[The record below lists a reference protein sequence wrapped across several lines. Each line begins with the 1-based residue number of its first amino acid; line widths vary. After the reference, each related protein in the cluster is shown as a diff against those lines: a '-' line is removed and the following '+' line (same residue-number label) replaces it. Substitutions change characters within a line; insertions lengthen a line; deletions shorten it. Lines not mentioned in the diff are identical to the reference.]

1 LGSGLTFTPSDPS
14 LTNLT
19 LTPGQTGSI
28 TFTVTTPQ
36 SSGYLNQLLPVTA
49 TITSATPEVNVLIN
63 TDTDRIMIQET
74 NRASIA

>member
-28 TFTVTTPQ
+28 TFTVTTPVATW
-36 SSGYLNQLLPVTA
+36 NAVTSYSNGN
-49 TITSATPEVNVLIN
+49 ICN
-63 TDTDRIMIQET
+63 T
-74 NRASIA
+74 RAQYSH